1 MTNLNDLDMYKIQN
15 LSNLDIQQ
23 KVNENGRIDLISK
36 NTLNNIENTNNGT
49 ALFLQDKNQV
59 IQNTNYNN
67 CMHLHYEESN
77 LEKAFMS
84 RKNMEIIQNEL
95 ILGVYN
101 YSNKEYTIDKQDY
114 DTLEIIMRS
123 IFLQYS
129 LNQQDNIKKQI
140 DALNKLVIDHCVP
153 KIFNEVEAYMKYK
166 RDVSRISL
174 PPSLPKSTN
183 YRNSSLEFK
192 NFF

>member
-1 MTNLNDLDMYKIQN
+1 MYKIQN